1 VDPVYN
7 SKWIEKEIYDYGW
20 GNEIVFVKLPELGFD
35 DSCQILVKSQIKDN
49 RYGVAAIIE

>member
-1 VDPVYN
+1 MDPVYN